1 MGNEELKYHY
11 KYPHPSVT
19 ADCVIFGFDRRE
31 MKILLIQR
39 GGEPHKGK
47 WAFPGGFLNMD
58 ESAEQGALRE
68 LEEET
73 GMKNAYIRQF
83 HAFSAPE
90 RDPRERVITI
100 AYYALVRIQEVKG
113 GDDAADARWFAL
125 DEIPEL
131 AFDHEEM
138 LRTALKEMRKQ
149 LHFEPIGRGL
159 LPEKFTAGEIARVY
173 ECMCG
178 CRVDGEKLCREMKEI
193 GLITKVGGRESNNE
207 DILYSFNDESY
218 DELTS
223 KGCLLD
229 FIRF

>member
-1 MGNEELKYHY
+1 
-11 KYPHPSVT
+11 
-19 ADCVIFGFDRRE
+19 
-31 MKILLIQR
+31 
-39 GGEPHKGK
+39 
-47 WAFPGGFLNMD
+47 MD

-83 HAFSAPE
+83 HAFSAPD

-159 LPEKFTAGEIARVY
+159 LPEKFTAGEITRVY

-178 CRVDGEKLCREMKEI
+178 CRIDGDKLCREMKEI

-207 DILYSFNDESY
+207 DILYSFNDEMY